1 MIETFRSRFYSLPD
15 NRGEKKFFNSAKR
28 IDFMALNRYKLRFFE
43 RNDNM
48 DDEKITQ
55 EQIEAA
61 RSANLAEYFRAN
73 GYDCEQRKDELHIKG
88 YGGFY
93 VNVNSGA
100 WTCFSENKG
109 GTNAINCL
117 TDMLGMDF
125 KTAVKELAGSAIDLS
140 QIPRRENN
148 SFSAKKKELVLPE
161 KAKDMKKVF
170 AYLCKTRGIS
180 SEIVSQLAHDKLL
193 YQDIRGNAVF
203 VHKNESGEIVG
214 AEIQGTNSEKRY
226 KGVAQGTSESV
237 FSVKIGEPKKCY
249 VFESAIDLLSFKQL
263 ANPEKIQNSVL
274 VSMAGLKV
282 NSLKSITEKGLKIY
296 SCVDNDEAGRSFT
309 KTNNFT
315 PCRRILE
322 ENGVKDY
329 NELLQKITRDLS
341 QTQTKSPQ
349 ISENSLP
356 KSSHSRR

>member
-1 MIETFRSRFYSLPD
+1 MKIGAY
-15 NRGEKKFFNSAKR
+15 
-28 IDFMALNRYKLRFFE
+28 FFE
-43 RNDNM
+43 RNCNM
-48 DDEKITQ
+48 NDENITK

-61 RSANLAEYFRAN
+61 RSANLADYFRTH
-73 GYDCEQRKDELHIKG
+73 GFDCEQRKDELHIKG

-93 VNVNSGA
+93 VNVNTNQ

-109 GTNAINCL
+109 GSNAINCL
-117 TDMLGMDF
+117 TEMLGMDF
-125 KTAVKELAGSAIDLS
+125 KTAVKELAGGTISYT
-140 QIPRRENN
+140 PRHENN
-148 SFSAKKKELVLPE
+148 SSSAQKKKLVLPE
-161 KAKDMKKVF
+161 KADNMRKVF

-180 SEIVSQLAHDKLL
+180 AEIVSQLAHDKLL
-193 YQDIRGNAVF
+193 YQDVRGNAVF

-263 ANPEKIQNSVL
+263 ANPQKIQDSEL
-274 VSMAGLKV
+274 VSMAGLKL
-282 NSLKSITEKGLKIY
+282 NSLKSITEKGVKIY
-296 SCVDNDEAGRSFT
+296 SCVDNDEAGRTFT
-309 KTNNFT
+309 KMNNFT
-315 PCRRILE
+315 PCRKILE

-329 NELLQKITRDLS
+329 NELLQKITQNLS

-349 ISENSLP
+349 ISEKSPP
-356 KSSHSRR
+356 KTSHSHR